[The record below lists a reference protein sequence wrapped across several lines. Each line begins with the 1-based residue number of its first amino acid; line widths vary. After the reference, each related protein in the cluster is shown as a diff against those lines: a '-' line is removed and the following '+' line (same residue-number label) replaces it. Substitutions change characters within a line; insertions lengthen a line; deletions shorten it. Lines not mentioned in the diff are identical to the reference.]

1 MKKIYKQIV
10 ERKITDHEKITE
22 HVNELIKILE
32 VLWLKCTTQ
41 STFFESSLM
50 NTSFNT
56 HWVIQCSLSVRY
68 YVIVNTS
75 VMIIFKNLKKQQ
87 DKKHQA
93 WILEECIDKESI
105 LNAMIWLLKI
115 QWLQVL
121 STFSELKVLKDIK
134 KLLLLS
140 ENDKFNEWICVKPDH
155 LYALQLSSSLYEK
168 YLHKICLNSNVIKMK
183 VIDIFIDRYWE
194 KKKKA
199 VFCIFKLTITLIVYW
214 VSHIVYA
221 VVSTSI
227 IMKTTDL

>member
-1 MKKIYKQIV
+1 MTSWISIIKNEFWFNSAQSSFWPVKQTHQKKLIKCGFSTLKKLRKTHKQIV
-10 ERKITDHEKITE
+10 ERKITDHEKISE
-22 HVNELIKILE
+22 YVNKLTKILE
-32 VLWLKCTTQ
+32 VLLLKHTTQ

-134 KLLLLS
+134 KLLLS
-140 ENDKFNEWICVKPDH
+140 DKNDKFNEWIYVKSDH
-155 LYALQLSSSLYEK
+155 SYMLQSSNSSYKK
-168 YLHKICLNSNVIKMK
+168 YLHKICLNSTVIKMK
-183 VIDIFIDRYWE
+183 AIDMFIDKY
-194 KKKKA
+194 
-199 VFCIFKLTITLIVYW
+199 
-214 VSHIVYA
+214 
-221 VVSTSI
+221 
-227 IMKTTDL
+227 